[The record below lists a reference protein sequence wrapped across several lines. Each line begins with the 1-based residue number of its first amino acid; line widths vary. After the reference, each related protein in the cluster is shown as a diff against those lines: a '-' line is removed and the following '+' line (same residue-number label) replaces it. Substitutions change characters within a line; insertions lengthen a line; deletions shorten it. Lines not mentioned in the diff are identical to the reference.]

1 MTTKST
7 NKLSKKVKTLIAD
20 LESII
25 LIQEKYIDKI
35 EDLCWFHYDRHIQ
48 GWKDNQLW
56 QQVSEYQDK
65 QLEDTTKAYYEVTRA
80 YNALATL
87 GKMAKDLGID
97 IEKHSSE
104 LPENKYRDK
113 YKDWEFSS
121 KSTVLESGKVATE
134 FRMTKP
140 KNKKGKK

>member
-65 QLEDTTKAYYEVTRA
+65 QLEEVIKKYYEVVRA

-87 GKMAKDLGID
+87 GKMAKQLGID

-104 LPENKYRDK
+104 LPENKY
-113 YKDWEFSS
+113 KDWEFST
-121 KSTVLESGKVATE
+121 KSTVLESGKVSTE
-134 FRMTKP
+134 LIMTKP
-140 KNKKGKK
+140 KSKKGKKQYE

>member
-7 NKLSKKVKTLIAD
+7 NKLSKKAKTLIAD

-65 QLEDTTKAYYEVTRA
+65 QLEEVIKKYYEVVRA

-87 GKMAKDLGID
+87 GKMAKQLGID
-97 IEKHSSE
+97 IEKHSS
-104 LPENKYRDK
+104 
-113 YKDWEFSS
+113 
-121 KSTVLESGKVATE
+121 
-134 FRMTKP
+134 
-140 KNKKGKK
+140 

>member
-65 QLEDTTKAYYEVTRA
+65 QLEEVIKKYYEVST
-80 YNALATL
+80 
-87 GKMAKDLGID
+87 
-97 IEKHSSE
+97 E
-104 LPENKYRDK
+104 LI
-113 YKDWEFSS
+113 
-121 KSTVLESGKVATE
+121 
-134 FRMTKP
+134 MTKP
-140 KNKKGKK
+140 KNKKNKKGKKQYE